1 MVQCWEFEPVNR
13 PRFANIVSA
22 LSMSLEAMA
31 CYMQLDN
38 ISAFGGTTEKKSE
51 CRESLELVEEQSA
64 LCQSSSEKKCQDE
77 APVPDE
83 SSV

>member
-1 MVQCWEFEPVNR
+1 MLQCWEFEPVNR
-13 PRFANIVSA
+13 PKFADIVSS
-22 LSMSLEAMA
+22 LSRSLEAMA
-31 CYMQLDN
+31 GYMD
-38 ISAFGGTTEKKSE
+38 ISAFGGTIAETSE
-51 CRESLELVEEQSA
+51 CRESLELIEEQSA